1 MDKTQSTSSVH
12 PSRDLRTSTGGLK
25 NNVPQLLMLSD
36 KLAATTN
43 AASLRHDTSSTLEPQ
58 TSHNTPYSVPTT
70 TAPTTVPTNNSSTL
84 SSDGKPGPSFPQT
97 PTLNSMPSSVTKT
110 SNTLRTYAPE
120 FGRLVKIVA
129 SWARIRRSESKLILQ
144 ESKAFVGRDLV
155 GYGRKEITEQVT
167 LRDGRVED
175 RFVRR
180 SARNNANLLLTA
192 G

>member
-25 NNVPQLLMLSD
+25 NNVIQLLMLSD

-43 AASLRHDTSSTLEPQ
+43 AGSLRHDTSSTSEPQ
-58 TSHNTPYSVPTT
+58 TSHNTPYSLPTT
-70 TAPTTVPTNNSSTL
+70 SAPTAPTNNSSTL

-97 PTLNSMPSSVTKT
+97 PTLNSMSSSVTKT
-110 SNTLRTYAPE
+110 SNTLRAYAPE

>member
-12 PSRDLRTSTGGLK
+12 PSRDLRTSKGGLK
-25 NNVPQLLMLSD
+25 NNVPQSLRLSD

-43 AASLRHDTSSTLEPQ
+43 ASSLRHDTSSILEPH

-70 TAPTTVPTNNSSTL
+70 TARTPATTNNSSTL
-84 SSDGKPGPSFPQT
+84 SSDGKPGPSFLQT
-97 PTLNSMPSSVTKT
+97 HTLNSMSSSVTKT
-110 SNTLRTYAPE
+110 SNTLRAYAPE

-129 SWARIRRSESKLILQ
+129 SYARIRRSESKLILQ
-144 ESKAFVGRDLV
+144 QSKAFVGRDLV
-155 GYGRKEITEQVT
+155 GYGCKEITEQVT
-167 LRDGRVED
+167 LRNGRVED
-175 RFVRR
+175 RFVR

>member
-12 PSRDLRTSTGGLK
+12 PSRDLRMSTGGLK
-25 NNVPQLLMLSD
+25 NNVLQLLMLSD

-70 TAPTTVPTNNSSTL
+70 TAPTPAPTNNSSTL
-84 SSDGKPGPSFPQT
+84 SSDGKPGPSFLQT
-97 PTLNSMPSSVTKT
+97 PTLNSMSSSVTKT
-110 SNTLRTYAPE
+110 SNTLRAYAPE

>member
-12 PSRDLRTSTGGLK
+12 PSRDLRTSKGGLK
-25 NNVPQLLMLSD
+25 NNVPQSLRLSD

-43 AASLRHDTSSTLEPQ
+43 ASSLRHDTSSILEPH

-70 TAPTTVPTNNSSTL
+70 TARTPATTNNSSTL
-84 SSDGKPGPSFPQT
+84 SSDGKPGPSFLQT
-97 PTLNSMPSSVTKT
+97 HTLNSMSSSVTKT
-110 SNTLRTYAPE
+110 SNTLRAYAPE

-129 SWARIRRSESKLILQ
+129 SYARIRRSESKLILQ
-144 ESKAFVGRDLV
+144 ESKAFVRRDLV
-155 GYGRKEITEQVT
+155 GYRHKEIKEQVT
-167 LRDGRVED
+167 LRDGQVED